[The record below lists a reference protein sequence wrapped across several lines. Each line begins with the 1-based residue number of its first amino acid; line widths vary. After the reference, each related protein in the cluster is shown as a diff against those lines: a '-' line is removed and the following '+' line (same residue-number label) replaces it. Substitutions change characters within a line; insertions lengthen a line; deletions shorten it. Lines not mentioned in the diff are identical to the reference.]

1 MQINSKLNSKPYD
14 YQYKFSSLQAFKK
27 KEDILNLTITQK
39 EMFSG
44 KLRRP
49 KIRVVIDGDQKSNK
63 QYLQGNLKGEVAP

>member
-1 MQINSKLNSKPYD
+1 MHKTFQVNICYFL
-14 YQYKFSSLQAFKK
+14 KFSSLQAFKK
-27 KEDILNLTITQK
+27 IEDILNLTITQK
-39 EMFSG
+39 EIFSG